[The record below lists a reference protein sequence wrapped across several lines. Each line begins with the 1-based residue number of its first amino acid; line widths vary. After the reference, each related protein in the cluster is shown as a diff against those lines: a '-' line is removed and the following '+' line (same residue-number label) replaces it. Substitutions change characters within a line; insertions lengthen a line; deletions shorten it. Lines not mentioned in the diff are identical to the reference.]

1 MNIDRLSEN
10 WYFVTKIVLTYCEKK
25 KYSSSDREKL
35 FEITRTIYSSSERSE
50 QFLLMDFFFN
60 LYYWDIRNMQEKME
74 SIIEEL
80 HYYQEIFYTNLIP
93 VA

>member
-1 MNIDRLSEN
+1 MNYGKC
-10 WYFVTKIVLTYCEKK
+10 YFVTKIVLTYCEKK
-25 KYSSSDREKL
+25 NCSSDREKL